1 MKFKGI
7 LFDLDGTLIDTSNLI
22 IQSFQHTFAQHYGQP
37 LTPQEIY
44 AFFGKPLRAAMEHY
58 GPDKVEELITTYREF
73 NLVYHDKLT
82 TDFAG
87 VAETIQKLHNAGIL
101 MAIVTSKTKS
111 TAIRGLRLFDMD
123 KYFPIVIG
131 HEECLKHKPDPEPV
145 QLALEQIKLAPA
157 ECLMVGDSPFDLA
170 SARAAGVKTAA
181 VRWTQLDWENLLA
194 EHPDYVLKNIEDLF
208 AICDI
213 ENK

>member
-1 MKFKGI
+1 
-7 LFDLDGTLIDTSNLI
+7 
-22 IQSFQHTFAQHYGQP
+22 
-37 LTPQEIY
+37 
-44 AFFGKPLRAAMEHY
+44 MEHY
-58 GPDKVEELITTYREF
+58 GPDKVDELITTYREF

-82 TDFAG
+82 TEFTG

-111 TAIRGLRLFDMD
+111 TALRGLRLFDMD
-123 KYFPIVIG
+123 KYFSTIIG

-145 QLALEQIKLAPA
+145 QLALEQIKLSPT

-170 SARAAGVKTAA
+170 SARQAGVKTAA
-181 VRWTQLDWENLLA
+181 VRWTQIDWETLLA
-194 EHPDYVLKNIEDLF
+194 ERPDYVLNSIEDLF
-208 AICDI
+208 EICDI